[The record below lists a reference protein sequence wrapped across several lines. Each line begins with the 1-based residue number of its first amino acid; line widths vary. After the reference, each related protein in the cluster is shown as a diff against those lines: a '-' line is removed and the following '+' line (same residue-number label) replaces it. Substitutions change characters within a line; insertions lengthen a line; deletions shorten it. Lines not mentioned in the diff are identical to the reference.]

1 MKFIEQIKKAFLTL
15 NVTQQIAIGVLVLS
29 VPLSITLGVS
39 AFNNALGASAEG
51 AASLQESSS
60 TVSSAV
66 VPSTVE
72 ESSSAFSSSTPVSS
86 KAPIVVTL
94 MPSSVEED
102 LEVQIVD
109 KNGKLVVG
117 PVFKMTVKGKK
128 NDFNKTWDVN
138 DGFLKL
144 KKIESG
150 DYTVSVLDVEGCI
163 IPQKS
168 VDCYVNEKVK
178 YEKVDVSDKI
188 KDETQVNVPK
198 EDPSYGKPVAPPE
211 PPPKLPTYTDT
222 NGTAKEE
229 FETVTVGYRYKVT
242 IKEGEFAEKNVGR
255 IWVDGKPTEYA
266 AKVDKDGYT
275 TPTDVRKIKNGVFAA
290 GEGKSA
296 LAPVAPMGVSFMG
309 GYSLAPM
316 SLEVTPRE
324 AIVPPAT
331 EPPTDPIVPPTTEPT
346 APPTTEPTATVAPT
360 AAPTAAPTTA
370 PTAAP
375 TAAPTTAPTT
385 AP

>member
-128 NDFNKTWDVN
+128 NDF
-138 DGFLKL
+138 
-144 KKIESG
+144 
-150 DYTVSVLDVEGCI
+150 
-163 IPQKS
+163 
-168 VDCYVNEKVK
+168 
-178 YEKVDVSDKI
+178 
-188 KDETQVNVPK
+188 
-198 EDPSYGKPVAPPE
+198 
-211 PPPKLPTYTDT
+211 
-222 NGTAKEE
+222 
-229 FETVTVGYRYKVT
+229 
-242 IKEGEFAEKNVGR
+242 
-255 IWVDGKPTEYA
+255 
-266 AKVDKDGYT
+266 
-275 TPTDVRKIKNGVFAA
+275 
-290 GEGKSA
+290 
-296 LAPVAPMGVSFMG
+296 
-309 GYSLAPM
+309 
-316 SLEVTPRE
+316 
-324 AIVPPAT
+324 
-331 EPPTDPIVPPTTEPT
+331 
-346 APPTTEPTATVAPT
+346 
-360 AAPTAAPTTA
+360 
-370 PTAAP
+370 
-375 TAAPTTAPTT
+375 
-385 AP
+385 

>member
-1 MKFIEQIKKAFLTL
+1 MKLIESIKKAFFAL
-15 NVTQQIAIGVLVLS
+15 NMPQQIAIGVLVLS
-29 VPLSITLGVS
+29 VPLSIALGVS
-39 AFNNALGASAEG
+39 AFNSSVAATNAAKSPSIEDTP
-51 AASLQESSS
+51 SQE
-60 TVSSAV
+60 
-66 VPSTVE
+66 PSTVAPLSSIW
-72 ESSSAFSSSTPVSS
+72 ESEYSSTSSTS

-102 LEVQIVD
+102 LEVQILD

-117 PVFKMTVKGKK
+117 PVFKMTVKGKD

-144 KKIESG
+144 KKIKSG
-150 DYTVSVLDVEGCI
+150 NYTVSVLDVEGCI

-188 KDETQVNVPK
+188 KDETQVDVPK
-198 EDPSYGKPVAPPE
+198 EDASFNKPVAPPE

-229 FETVTVGYRYKVT
+229 FETITVGYKYKVT
-242 IKEGEFAEKNVGR
+242 VKEGEFAEKNVGR

-275 TPTDVRKIKNGVFAA
+275 TPDDV
-290 GEGKSA
+290 
-296 LAPVAPMGVSFMG
+296 
-309 GYSLAPM
+309 
-316 SLEVTPRE
+316 
-324 AIVPPAT
+324 
-331 EPPTDPIVPPTTEPT
+331 
-346 APPTTEPTATVAPT
+346 
-360 AAPTAAPTTA
+360 
-370 PTAAP
+370 
-375 TAAPTTAPTT
+375 
-385 AP
+385 